1 MSLAPHASGAPLP
14 PYMEGRKIRQR
25 AASNPAAF
33 NRRPHACNVLL
44 VSGKHMILAA
54 LVLFCL
60 AVALGLYL
68 VVLGVRYRRGSR
80 TLAAV
85 HAGIAVVG
93 LGLLGKQVFDYPKHI
108 LYNDAALV
116 FALALSGGLVLLA
129 LRLGEPNRHAPP
141 SMIGVSLHAAMALLG
156 LLLLVL
162 GYARY

>member
-1 MSLAPHASGAPLP
+1 MSDPIYFFH
-14 PYMEGRKIRQR
+14 
-25 AASNPAAF
+25 
-33 NRRPHACNVLL
+33 
-44 VSGKHMILAA
+44 
-54 LVLFCL
+54 LFFL
-60 AVALGLYL
+60 FFIPFIFYF
-68 VVLGVRYRRGSR
+68 Y
-80 TLAAV
+80 
-85 HAGIAVVG
+85 AGIAVVG

-141 SMIGVSLHAAMALLG
+141 SMIGVSLYAAMALLG